1 MLSPYSASFSL
12 TAPSPSK
19 IMLCICL
26 FIMSPTLHCKL
37 HEGKDSIHL
46 QPSIPSDWSSSW
58 HILGAQQIF
67 PKWMTEMFM
76 IKMQKAFK
84 QKWNANK
91 AFWRTGPVVDFCFG
105 ICPFFPNLQE
115 AAGSLALQTSLSPMV
130 WFDRLSGG
138 TDGYTELQAYSSRF
152 LKWQ

>member
-1 MLSPYSASFSL
+1 MKCKQSILKNRARGGFLSF
-12 TAPSPSK
+12 
-19 IMLCICL
+19 
-26 FIMSPTLHCKL
+26 
-37 HEGKDSIHL
+37 
-46 QPSIPSDWSSSW
+46 
-58 HILGAQQIF
+58 
-67 PKWMTEMFM
+67 
-76 IKMQKAFK
+76 
-84 QKWNANK
+84 
-91 AFWRTGPVVDFCFG
+91 R